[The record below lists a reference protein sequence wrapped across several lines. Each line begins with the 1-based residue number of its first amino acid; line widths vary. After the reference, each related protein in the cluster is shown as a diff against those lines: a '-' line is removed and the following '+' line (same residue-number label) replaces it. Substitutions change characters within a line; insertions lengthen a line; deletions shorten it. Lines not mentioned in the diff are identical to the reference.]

1 MNFNELNARDIYELF
16 GNLYKEKHNKE
27 YSGAG
32 FIGNEM
38 HLLRNLIDE
47 QGSAPVAAAV
57 LNCIINND
65 HNVNVPYFV
74 AGIEY
79 YITPHN
85 PIIYYSVTRWGDSKI
100 KKLWERFLILDAVWF
115 PSATQRAQR
124 KIILKELKEWANAK
138 AGNKARKRANKKTTK
153 PKKGRSGGARV

>member
-16 GNLYKEKHNKE
+16 STLYKEKYNKE
-27 YSGAG
+27 YAGAG

-47 QGSAPVAAAV
+47 HGSAQVACSI

-65 HNVNVPYFV
+65 TSVNVPYFA

-85 PIIYYSVTRWGDSKI
+85 PIIYYSVTRWGTPKI
-100 KKLWERFLILDAVWF
+100 KKLWNQFLILDAVWF

-138 AGNKARKRANKKTTK
+138 ANSTARKRTNKKATK
-153 PKKGRSGGARV
+153 QKKGHSGRTKV